1 MDYNILH
8 EKCRKLALPS
18 APFSVFHFPIEYNN
32 VESLILV
39 LNVMPGE
46 GNVEFVPTTTEEEG
60 VTRTRADLMNLWT
73 RKRIKSYQVRDVVR
87 GRERTI
93 LDSKQKLLSQERRKK
108 ERETIEPLR
117 SDEDVA
123 IRLQYDLDHG
133 HL

>member
-1 MDYNILH
+1 
-8 EKCRKLALPS
+8 
-18 APFSVFHFPIEYNN
+18 
-32 VESLILV
+32 
-39 LNVMPGE
+39 
-46 GNVEFVPTTTEEEG
+46 
-60 VTRTRADLMNLWT
+60 MNLWT